1 MQSYTMG
8 LDKEFH
14 IQVSCEDVGQYVIL
28 TNNSSHA
35 KEIASYLSNSKKVG
49 DNCEFVTYTGLIDYM
64 PVSVVSTGVGGPS
77 TAIMME
83 ELIRLGCHT
92 FLKVGRCE
100 GMHLDVKNGDVV
112 VASGAIRDEGTTRTY
127 SPIEVPAVPSYEILG
142 ECVNVLKNST
152 LPYHVGIVH
161 SKDAFY
167 PHHMLDTMPLKDKI
181 SKRWDSYCKLDV
193 LATEMETSTV
203 FVVGQ
208 TRHVRTGAILQ
219 CIANYEREKS
229 GLSVGSDHDLTF
241 LNETSLKIIKQLI
254 QDDQKKESTSN

>member
-1 MQSYTMG
+1 MCKY
-8 LDKEFH
+8 F
-14 IQVSCEDVGQYVIL
+14 
-28 TNNSSHA
+28 
-35 KEIASYLSNSKKVG
+35 
-49 DNCEFVTYTGLIDYM
+49 
-64 PVSVVSTGVGGPS
+64 
-77 TAIMME
+77 
-83 ELIRLGCHT
+83 
-92 FLKVGRCE
+92 
-100 GMHLDVKNGDVV
+100 
-112 VASGAIRDEGTTRTY
+112 
-127 SPIEVPAVPSYEILG
+127 
-142 ECVNVLKNST
+142 KNST

-181 SKRWDSYCKLDV
+181 SKRWDAYCKLDV

-208 TRHVRTGAILQ
+208 TRHVRTGAVLQ

-229 GLSVGSDHDLTF
+229 GLSVGCDHDLTF